1 MLFPFKFK
9 KMNSFFSRDLLTL
22 NGLYSDDP
30 LIFNNAIKYIR
41 FGKFFKTSGFKRL
54 NETYN
59 YIIDLNKSFDNVADI
74 GVSDGSSSLE
84 IVDNLNYKKFFF
96 LDKFEKCKIKKEKD
110 IIYLFDDYSNLH
122 MVETKNFVYY
132 LDPFKIYNNFFSN
145 FLFKTWEKTE
155 NSDLKTISFLNP
167 IYKNHKKR
175 NQIVYKKFDLLDNDT
190 MNYQFDLIFLSNL
203 LNKFH
208 KKNKIIQSIKK
219 IISNISNSESIIVIA
234 ENDIIER
241 STIYHKKNDK
251 FDIIKKINGGSTSEK
266 FINL

>member
-96 LDKFEKCKIKKEKD
+96 
-110 IIYLFDDYSNLH
+110 
-122 MVETKNFVYY
+122 
-132 LDPFKIYNNFFSN
+132 
-145 FLFKTWEKTE
+145 
-155 NSDLKTISFLNP
+155 
-167 IYKNHKKR
+167 
-175 NQIVYKKFDLLDNDT
+175 
-190 MNYQFDLIFLSNL
+190 
-203 LNKFH
+203 
-208 KKNKIIQSIKK
+208 
-219 IISNISNSESIIVIA
+219 
-234 ENDIIER
+234 
-241 STIYHKKNDK
+241 
-251 FDIIKKINGGSTSEK
+251 
-266 FINL
+266 